1 MTERQKIYYHSF
13 WMFLLLL
20 PKGQKS
26 SLKQIATSDLSSLKR
41 ALSFKASVVE
51 RQQCFPLRRQI
62 VNLTGG
68 Q

>member
-13 WMFLLLL
+13 WMSLLLL

-41 ALSFKASVVE
+41 A
-51 RQQCFPLRRQI
+51 
-62 VNLTGG
+62 
-68 Q
+68 

>member
-20 PKGQKS
+20 PKDQKS

-51 RQQCFPLRRQI
+51 RQPGFPLRRQI